1 MLDLFLANSRR
12 GWGSSETAVAVLTPF
27 SQSKSL
33 CYRLKEGRGGG
44 LNFMQRALLCSYA
57 SCRVCQERAGTL
69 KERNK
74 WQRSNMFVDGLNLKA
89 HLSICKKPLLFLSLN

>member
-27 SQSKSL
+27 SQSKSR
-33 CYRLKEGRGGG
+33 CYRLKGGG
-44 LNFMQRALLCSYA
+44 LSYMQRALLCSSA

-74 WQRSNMFVDGLNLKA
+74 WQRSNMFGN
-89 HLSICKKPLLFLSLN
+89 SLNNKKKSHLIICPGLILKL